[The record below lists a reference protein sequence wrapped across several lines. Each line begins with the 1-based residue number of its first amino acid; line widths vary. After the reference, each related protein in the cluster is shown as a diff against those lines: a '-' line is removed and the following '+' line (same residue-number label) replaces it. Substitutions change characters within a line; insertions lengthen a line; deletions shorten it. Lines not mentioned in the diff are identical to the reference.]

1 MKELKYIELSGKQL
15 PIRCSNFVLEQIQ
28 NKYKSLT
35 VFEDLIFGKKGDERV
50 EVNIGALNDLL
61 VWCVKDGL
69 ELEAIL
75 KNKPAEELTDKQII
89 FMIDKSPYTLQV
101 ELVNEFISAFAIK
114 K

>member
-28 NKYKSLT
+28 NKYKSLSA
-35 VFEDLIFGKKGDERV
+35 FEDLIFGKKGDERV